1 MHNIILRPLFT
12 EKISHLSEGLNTY
25 GFVVA
30 MNANK
35 IEIKKAVEKKFN
47 VKVEAVRTAVT
58 EGKSRMIFRKSGR
71 FAGKRSDIKK
81 AFVVLKKGD
90 KIDLFEQL

>member
-1 MHNIILRPLFT
+1 MYNVIVRPLFT
-12 EKISHLSEGLNTY
+12 EKVSHLTEGQNTY

-30 MNANK
+30 LGANK
-35 IEIKKAVEKKFN
+35 IEIRKAIEKKFN
-47 VKVEAVRTAVT
+47 VKVEAVRTAIT
-58 EGKSRMIFRKSGR
+58 EGKGKMVFRRSGR
-71 FAGKRSDIKK
+71 FSGKKPDYKK